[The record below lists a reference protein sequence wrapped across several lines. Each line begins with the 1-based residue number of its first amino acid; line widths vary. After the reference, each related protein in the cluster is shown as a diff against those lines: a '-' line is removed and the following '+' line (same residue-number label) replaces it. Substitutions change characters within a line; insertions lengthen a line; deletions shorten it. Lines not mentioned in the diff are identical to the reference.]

1 MKILMVLESDFPPDV
16 RVENEVSALTDAG
29 HEIHIA
35 CSTRNNRPAYDHF
48 GKALIRRKRMNG
60 FIHKSSVGVLKFP
73 FYFAFWRGFVFSI
86 LQQQKFD
93 AVHIHDL
100 PLCKIG
106 AEAKQKFGLRLIVDL
121 HENWPALLKHAT
133 HTNSIAGK
141 LLSSNGQWIR
151 YEKDNVQKADLIITV
166 IEEARDRVA
175 ELGADRHKIIIVS
188 NTLRIESVPQLRSG
202 TANKTFTLFY
212 GGGINRHRGLQIV
225 FAAMSIMKKNGKNIL
240 LKVVGDGSYLKE
252 LKKQAAVLNIENNVM
267 FLGYKPF
274 NEMLGILAD
283 TDAAIIPHLRT
294 ENNDASSPNKLYQYM
309 YLGKAVI
316 SSDCLSLARIIEE
329 TGAGYIYRNDSPEEL
344 AILLGRIINEKQSL
358 HEKGIKGR
366 EAVISRYNWK
376 TDSTRLVSAYN
387 RL

>member
-1 MKILMVLESDFPPDV
+1 
-16 RVENEVSALTDAG
+16 
-29 HEIHIA
+29 
-35 CSTRNNRPAYDHF
+35 
-48 GKALIRRKRMNG
+48 
-60 FIHKSSVGVLKFP
+60 
-73 FYFAFWRGFVFSI
+73 
-86 LQQQKFD
+86 
-93 AVHIHDL
+93 
-100 PLCKIG
+100 
-106 AEAKQKFGLRLIVDL
+106 
-121 HENWPALLKHAT
+121 
-133 HTNSIAGK
+133 
-141 LLSSNGQWIR
+141 
-151 YEKDNVQKADLIITV
+151 
-166 IEEARDRVA
+166 
-175 ELGADRHKIIIVS
+175 
-188 NTLRIESVPQLRSG
+188 
-202 TANKTFTLFY
+202 
-212 GGGINRHRGLQIV
+212 
-225 FAAMSIMKKNGKNIL
+225 
-240 LKVVGDGSYLKE
+240 
-252 LKKQAAVLNIENNVM
+252 M